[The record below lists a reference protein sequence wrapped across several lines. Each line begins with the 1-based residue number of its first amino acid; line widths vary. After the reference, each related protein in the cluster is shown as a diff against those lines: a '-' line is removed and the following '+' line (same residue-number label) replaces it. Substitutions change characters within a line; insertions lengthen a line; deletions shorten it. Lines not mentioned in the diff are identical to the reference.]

1 MPRLENPHELVTLR
15 VRSRVQRAAKPQRI
29 SICGGTGCLAAK
41 ASGCIEALRAAIERH
56 HLSNKVELQETG
68 CHGLCERGPIVVVA
82 PQQYC
87 YLGVTAADADEIV
100 EQSIIQGRP
109 VERLMYQNDGAE
121 RVASLEKIPFY
132 RDQQRLL
139 LDANTRIDPRSIDDY
154 IAIGGYTALER
165 ALIHM
170 RPEEI
175 IASVKESGLRGR
187 GGGGFPTG
195 KKWETTR
202 NAPGD
207 LKYVVVNAD
216 EGDPGAYMDR
226 SLLEGNPHGILEGL
240 IIGAFAIGAQ
250 QGYVYVRQEY
260 PLAVENTVRAIEQ
273 AREYGLLGQDILGS
287 GFNFD
292 VDVHR
297 GAGAFVSGESSAL
310 MAAIEGHVG
319 RPRSKYV
326 HTSVS
331 GLWDRPTNL
340 NNVETW
346 ANIPHIINKGADWFA
361 NVGTKTS
368 PGTKVFSLVG
378 KVQNSGL
385 VEVPMGMSLRK
396 IVYDIGGGIPGNKR
410 LKAVQTGGPSG
421 GFLPESMLDVP
432 VDFDELRN
440 AGSMMGSGGMIV
452 MDEDSCMVDAARFY
466 VDFLAHESCGKCL
479 PCREGLRQ
487 LLHILNRIVAGDGRE
502 GDLELMEEL
511 CDTLAATA
519 LCALGTSA
527 PNPVRSAIK
536 HFRSEFE
543 AHIREKRCPSL
554 ACMDLFH
561 YDINTRLCNGCSL
574 CQKNCPSDAIRG
586 EHKKPKTIDQESCV
600 KCGNCETVCPP
611 KLDAVSKVAGRAQLP
626 EHSPLLHQK
635 TG

>member
-1 MPRLENPHELVTLR
+1 MPRLEDPHALVTLR
-15 VRSRVQRAAKPQRI
+15 VNARVQRAAKPQRI

-41 ASGCIEALRAAIERH
+41 SSGCIEALKAAIEER

-68 CHGLCERGPIVVVA
+68 GHGLCERGPIVVVA

-87 YLGVTAADADEIV
+87 YLGVTAADANEIV

-109 VERLMYQNDGAE
+109 IERLMYQNEKAE
-121 RVASLEKIPFY
+121 RVASLDKIPFY

-139 LDANTRIDPRSIDDY
+139 LDANTRINPRSIDDY
-154 IAIGGYTALER
+154 IANGGYAALER

-175 IASVKESGLRGR
+175 IAAVKESGLRGR

-202 NAPGD
+202 NAAGD
-207 LKYVVVNAD
+207 IKYVVVNAD

-240 IIGAFAIGAQ
+240 IIGAFAIGAH
-250 QGYVYVRQEY
+250 QGYIYVRQEY
-260 PLAVENTVRAIEQ
+260 PLAVENTMRAMAQ
-273 AREYGLLGQDILGS
+273 AREYGLLGQNILGS

-292 VDVHR
+292 VEVHR

-319 RPRSKYV
+319 RPRMKYV

-378 KVQNSGL
+378 KVRNSGL

-396 IVYDIGGGIPGNKR
+396 IVYDIGGGLPGNKR

-432 VDFDELRN
+432 VDFDELRE

-466 VDFLAHESCGKCL
+466 VDFS
-479 PCREGLRQ
+479 P
-487 LLHILNRIVAGDGRE
+487 
-502 GDLELMEEL
+502 M
-511 CDTLAATA
+511 
-519 LCALGTSA
+519 
-527 PNPVRSAIK
+527 NPVASA
-536 HFRSEFE
+536 
-543 AHIREKRCPSL
+543 CP
-554 ACMDLFH
+554 AAK
-561 YDINTRLCNGCSL
+561 GCV
-574 CQKNCPSDAIRG
+574 NCC
-586 EHKKPKTIDQESCV
+586 TF
-600 KCGNCETVCPP
+600 
-611 KLDAVSKVAGRAQLP
+611 
-626 EHSPLLHQK
+626 
-635 TG
+635 